1 MFIESTFDKR
11 CQAIGPPSELSFMTA
26 SMSIVFIITNI
37 PGNILVILA
46 VFLDPNKNLRTPFN
60 WLVVNLA
67 IADLIVGVITEPFFV
82 YYHIKEGMKKN
93 RVSEELMT
101 IHMAYFVSCTASVLS
116 LTSLAVERYLAVRK
130 PNTYRN
136 KVTNKRI
143 LLTIVMIWL
152 ISLSLPNIYFHVG
165 FPNYAF
171 IFANTCNV
179 VAVLIIC
186 ITYTLMRRKVN
197 NVRSKN
203 TRKLAAPS
211 ISPEAI
217 NKTRHC
223 QRLSTAITRI
233 AEYEDDV
240 THSRQSL
247 RTQAATPSTSAK
259 ANVVKSPDQNH
270 LPTLNTNLNSS
281 NALSNSKQLLEA
293 KVTEMFLIVL
303 IVLLCCYG
311 PSTIMM
317 YLVNFCE
324 NCSCTT
330 LHWFRDVHILFV
342 LMNSSINFFCYSLR
356 CSRFRRAFVKLLRLN
371 RR

>member
-1 MFIESTFDKR
+1 MFIESTFEKR
-11 CQAIGPPSELSFMTA
+11 CQAIEPPSELSFMTA
-26 SMSIVFIITNI
+26 SMSIVFMLTNI

-67 IADLIVGVITEPFFV
+67 IADLIVGVITEPFSV

-93 RVSEELMT
+93 RVSEELIT
-101 IHMAYFVSCTASVLS
+101 IHMFYFVSCTASVLS

-143 LLTIVMIWL
+143 LLTIVTIWL

-165 FPNYAF
+165 FTTYGF
-171 IFANTCNV
+171 IFANTSIA

-197 NVRSKN
+197 KVFKKS
-203 TRKLAAPS
+203 TQTAVPS
-211 ISPEAI
+211 TPAEAI
-217 NKTRHC
+217 NKASQYPLAAVITKTV
-223 QRLSTAITRI
+223 STTGETISA
-233 AEYEDDV
+233 
-240 THSRQSL
+240 
-247 RTQAATPSTSAK
+247 QASSTS
-259 ANVVKSPDQNH
+259 SQDQSQRPN
-270 LPTLNTNLNSS
+270 PTAVRSLVSS
-281 NALSNSKQLLEA
+281 NAIAKSRQLLEA

-303 IVLLCCYG
+303 IALLCCYG

-324 NCSCTT
+324 HCSCTT
-330 LHWFRDVHILFV
+330 LHWFRDIHILFA
-342 LMNSSINFFCYSLR
+342 LLNSSVNFVCYALR
-356 CSRFRRAFVKLLRLN
+356 CRRFRSAFVKLLRLN
-371 RR
+371 IQN

>member
-116 LTSLAVERYLAVRK
+116 LTSLAVERYLAVRVRK

-171 IFANTCNV
+171 IFTNTCNV

-186 ITYTLMRRKVN
+186 ITYTLMRRK
-197 NVRSKN
+197 
-203 TRKLAAPS
+203 A
-211 ISPEAI
+211 PEAI

-233 AEYEDDV
+233 ADYEDGV

-247 RTQAATPSTSAK
+247 RTQAAAPSTSAE
-259 ANVVKSPDQNH
+259 ANIVKSPDQNH

-317 YLVNFCE
+317 YLE
-324 NCSCTT
+324 NSC
-330 LHWFRDVHILFV
+330 I
-342 LMNSSINFFCYSLR
+342 R
-356 CSRFRRAFVKLLRLN
+356 CSRFRRAFVKLFRLN
-371 RR
+371 RRLDCRNATNTWPILRHFLLSSHTRFYFPVNGWRR